1 MKSMG
6 AFGFFML
13 FLAGIALVNLRG
25 LGERKAAVLADVTK
39 AELITPEWRLIEFAD
54 SKVEYAGDVRLKFQD
69 DDRVAVAGP
78 FNRFNGQF
86 ELADSRFTVHDLAGT
101 RRACSNEVMQAETSL
116 LDILAT
122 TEKLSIQKQML
133 LLRAT
138 DGRTL
143 ARFVAAAYTEGE

>member
-25 LGERKAAVLADVTK
+25 VGERKAAALAVVTK
-39 AELITPEWRLIEFAD
+39 AELITPEWRLLEFAD
-54 SKVEYAGDVRLKFQD
+54 STNDFAGDVRLHFQD

-78 FNRFNGQF
+78 CNRFNGQF
-86 ELADSRFTVHDLAGT
+86 ELADNRLTVHTLAGT
-101 RRACSNEVMQAETSL
+101 RRACGNEVMQAETSL
-116 LDILAT
+116 LDILAAT
-122 TEKLSIQKQML
+122 DKLSIQERTL
-133 LLRAT
+133 LLQTT
-138 DGRTL
+138 DGKTL